1 MQPILIQHSKERF
14 KQRACKYKTMESQV
28 EKAWK
33 GYTIYNCPKAMVD
46 RLRKEIKIAEA
57 KAKVGES
64 FAVRLWGDM
73 IYIFKTRMLGKNIKP
88 ILITVFKV

>member
-1 MQPILIQHSKERF
+1 ME
-14 KQRACKYKTMESQV
+14 KQAG
-28 EKAWK
+28 KAWK
-33 GYTIYNCPKAMVD
+33 GFTVYTCPKAMVD
-46 RLRKEIKIAEA
+46 RLKKEIRIAET
-57 KAKVGES
+57 KAKLGES

>member
-1 MQPILIQHSKERF
+1 MQPILIQHSKDRF
-14 KQRACKYKTMESQV
+14 NQRVKDRKIESQV

-33 GYTIYNCPKAMVD
+33 GYTIYTCPKAMVD
-46 RLRKEIKIAEA
+46 RLKKEIKIAKA
-57 KAKVGES
+57 KAKLGES

-88 ILITVFKV
+88 VLITVFKV

>member
-1 MQPILIQHSKERF
+1 
-14 KQRACKYKTMESQV
+14 
-28 EKAWK
+28 
-33 GYTIYNCPKAMVD
+33 MVD
-46 RLRKEIKIAEA
+46 RLKKEIRIAEA

-64 FAVRLWGDM
+64 FAVRLWGDV